1 MTPDFLVTPATVTPA
16 INDLLSPLNSAIS
29 DCAEALQTGQSPAA
43 ACQRLG
49 DILQGL
55 GRFQE
60 TIFWHTAALEET
72 PNLAA
77 LYVNLGRLCIKQ
89 RRWEQA
95 TLYYEQAI
103 QHDPTSATAY
113 RSLGNLHAHL
123 GQSEQA
129 LECRYQAL
137 MLRPDWATPQNQLKL
152 GNLFLSAKQAERAIE
167 CYERSLQLQPSF
179 QTHYNLAV
187 TLTAQERWQE
197 AKTAYQNALEINPDH
212 AESYYG
218 LCKVAEQE
226 NDLQQALIYC
236 QQAVELSPN
245 SFAACYTLGTLL
257 LKLNR
262 WENAALA
269 YQQALE
275 LNPEFAWSHHNLG
288 YVLLKQGRLQE
299 AQEMLQYATQH
310 LSESPWSYCHLAEVF
325 NQQGQ
330 WGQASAAFLNVVQLQ
345 ADLPGIYYRL
355 GHVLRRYL
363 ETGVEAAIA
372 EYQDSATASPEFYAE
387 TAQELKQINQ
397 LDGAYFCYRM
407 ALHLQPNRSDWYTEL
422 EQIWAAREQLQ
433 ARLAELR
440 AELAQHPE
448 QSWLY
453 TELGNL
459 LSNQGEA
466 AEARLLHRQGG
477 ILRGWQRAATREYS
491 FAHDWFTHNIP
502 VWTEHLQRF
511 VNLPVNA
518 LEIGSFEG
526 MSSCWL
532 LDYILTHPEAKLTCI
547 DLYFQESFGLNIA
560 KTGSPEKIIKIAAE
574 SHQTLASLESQAYDL
589 IYIDGNHLAD
599 HAQQDAHLSWRLLKP
614 GGLLIFDDYEWS
626 DANYPGQETKIGID
640 AFMATVQSEVEVLHR
655 AYQLIVRKSVPA
667 NVASN
672 VAR

>member
-1 MTPDFLVTPATVTPA
+1 MTPDLVTPAA
-16 INDLLSPLNSAIS
+16 NALSPLNSAIS

-43 ACQRLG
+43 ACRRLG

-60 TIFWHTAALEET
+60 TIFWHTTALEET
-72 PNLAA
+72 PNLSA

-89 RRWEQA
+89 RRWDQA
-95 TLYYEQAI
+95 TLYYQQAI
-103 QHDPTSATAY
+103 QHDPASATAY
-113 RSLGNLHAHL
+113 RSLGHLHAYQ

-152 GNLFLSAKQAERAIE
+152 GNLFLSAKQVERAIE

-187 TLTAQERWQE
+187 TLTAQERWE
-197 AKTAYQNALEINPDH
+197 AAKTAYQNALEINPDH

-226 NDLQQALIYC
+226 NDLQQALFNC
-236 QQAVELSPN
+236 QRAVELSPN

-262 WENAALA
+262 WEDAALA

-288 YVLLKQGRLQE
+288 YVLLKQGRIQE
-299 AQEMLQYATQH
+299 AGERLQYATKH
-310 LSESPWSYCHLAEVF
+310 LDNSPWSYYHLAEVF

-330 WGQASAAFLNVVQLQ
+330 WGQAAAAFLSALQLQ
-345 ADLPGIYYRL
+345 NDLPGIYYRL
-355 GHVLRRYL
+355 GHMLRRYL
-363 ETGVEAAIA
+363 ETGLEAAIA
-372 EYQDSATASPEFYAE
+372 EYRSAATATAEFYAE
-387 TAQELKQINQ
+387 TALALKQVNQ
-397 LDGAYFCYRM
+397 PDGAYFCYRI
-407 ALHLQPNRSDWYTEL
+407 ALDLQPSRSDWYVEV
-422 EQIWAAREQLQ
+422 EQLWQAREQLN
-433 ARLAELR
+433 ARMAELR
-440 AELAQHPE
+440 SQLTQYPD

-459 LSNQGEA
+459 LANQGESV
-466 AEARLLHRQGG
+466 EASLLHRQGG
-477 ILRGWQRAATREYS
+477 ILRGWQRAETRGYR
-491 FAHDWFTHNIP
+491 FTHDWFTHNIP
-502 VWTEHLQRF
+502 VWTERLQRF

-526 MSSCWL
+526 MSTCWL
-532 LDYILTHPEAKLTCI
+532 LDYILTHSEAKLTCI
-547 DLYFQESFGLNIA
+547 DLYFQENFDLNVA
-560 KTGSPEKIIKIAAE
+560 KTGSPEKIVKIAAE
-574 SHQTLASLESQAYDL
+574 SHQTLASLEPQTYDL

-599 HAQQDAHLSWRLLKP
+599 HAQQDAALSWPLLKP

-640 AFMATVQSEVEVLHR
+640 AFLATVQSEVQSEVEILHQ
-655 AYQLIVRKSVPA
+655 AYQLIVRKSVIQA
-667 NVASN
+667 ASS
-672 VAR
+672 